1 MSDVEKKEWKSLQK
15 CSIYWLG
22 EGFSSTEKRNRIG
35 TVENY
40 LEMEDRSTVEI
51 LSERKGEKYIDIKE

>member
-22 EGFSSTEKRNRIG
+22 EGFSSTEKRKRIG
-35 TVENY
+35 IVENI
-40 LEMEDRSTVEI
+40 LEMENRSTVEI
-51 LSERKGEKYIDIKE
+51 LSERKGEKYIDSKR

>member
-1 MSDVEKKEWKSLQK
+1 MQK

-35 TVENY
+35 IVENI
-40 LEMEDRSTVEI
+40 LEMENRSPTVEI
-51 LSERKGEKYIDIKE
+51 LSERKGEKYIDVKE